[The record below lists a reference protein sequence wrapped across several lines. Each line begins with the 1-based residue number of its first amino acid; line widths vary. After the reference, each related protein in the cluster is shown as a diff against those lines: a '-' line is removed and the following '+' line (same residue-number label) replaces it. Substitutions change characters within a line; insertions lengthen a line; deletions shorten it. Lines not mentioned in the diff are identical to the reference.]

1 MTQNFSNLKPGF
13 QSKADRRNF
22 ALASA
27 FGLGLSP
34 ILPGTCAALLGLGI
48 HLGIIYLTPAGLH
61 FWLIFLF
68 FLLSSW
74 LCLHLNTWAEAYWG
88 KHDHQSFVLDE
99 VAGYLCVP
107 LLYLLSGGGSGSM
120 KSALLGFVLFRVL
133 DMIKIYPANVVDKTW
148 HNRWGVLVDD
158 LISAVYATV
167 VMHLWFWYAV

>member
-1 MTQNFSNLKPGF
+1 MIQIFSRLKPGT
-13 QSKADRRNF
+13 DRRNF

-34 ILPGTCAALLGLGI
+34 ILPGTCAAALGLGI
-48 HLGIIYLTPAGLH
+48 HLAVIYLTPAVLH
-61 FWLIFLF
+61 FWLILLF

-74 LCLHLNTWAEAYWG
+74 LCLHLNAWAEGYWG

-99 VAGYLCVP
+99 VAGYLCVA
-107 LLYLLSGGGSGSM
+107 LLYSLSGGSAGL
-120 KSALLGFVLFRVL
+120 KSALLGFVFFRVL

-167 VMHLWFWYAV
+167 LLHLCFW

>member
-1 MTQNFSNLKPGF
+1 MAQIFSNLKAGV
-13 QSKADRRNF
+13 DRRNF
-22 ALASA
+22 LLASA

-34 ILPGTCAALLGLGI
+34 ILPGTCAAALGLLI
-48 HLGIIYLTPAGLH
+48 HLGIMYLTPDVLH
-61 FWLIFLF
+61 FWLVLLF

-74 LCLHLNTWAEAYWG
+74 LCLHLNSWAEAYWG
-88 KHDHQSFVLDE
+88 RHDHQSFVLDE

-107 LLYLLSGGGSGSM
+107 LLFSLSGGTEGM

-158 LISAVYATV
+158 LISAVYATL
-167 VMHLWFWYAV
+167 VMHLWFWYAA